1 MTRKICLSL
10 AIALTLVLFIGF
22 SAYACGNNGK
32 CEGKNCC
39 CPEIKGATVD
49 VTNID
54 NGVMV
59 QITSD
64 NPKTIKKIQEK
75 TAKCK
80 CDGKMNAQC
89 EVTKIDN
96 GATIRITSDDPEMVK
111 HIQECHAN
119 GMKNCKK
126 DCSKGCSGPKSGKCC
141 PGHK

>member
-1 MTRKICLSL
+1 VTKKVCLSL
-10 AIALTLVLFIGF
+10 AIALTLAVFIWF

-32 CEGKNCC
+32 CEGKNCKC
-39 CPEIKGATVD
+39 LEIKGAKVEA
-49 VTNID
+49 TNIG

-64 NPKTIKKIQEK
+64 DPKTVKKIQDK

-80 CDGKMNAQC
+80 CEGKQDAQC

-96 GATIRITSDDPEMVK
+96 GATIKITSTDPEMVK
-111 HIQECHAN
+111 QIQECHAN
-119 GMKNCKK
+119 CMKSGKK
-126 DCSKGCSGPKSGKCC
+126 DCSKECTGPKSGKC